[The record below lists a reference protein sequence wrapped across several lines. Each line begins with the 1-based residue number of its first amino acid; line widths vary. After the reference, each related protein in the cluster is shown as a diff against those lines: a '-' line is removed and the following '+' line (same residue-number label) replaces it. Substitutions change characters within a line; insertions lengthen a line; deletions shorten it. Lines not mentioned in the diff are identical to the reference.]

1 MYSSIRGPIANAA
14 RARNFEKFNSM
25 RGPVANAARVCRKKI
40 CESRKFN
47 SMCGGPVANATR
59 VSRKKIVNL
68 ESSIQCADPLR
79 MLWPFSKI

>member
-25 RGPVANAARVCRKKI
+25 RGPVAKAARVSRKKN

-47 SMCGGPVANATR
+47 SMRGPAANALAVLENII
-59 VSRKKIVNL
+59 VSY
-68 ESSIQCADPLR
+68 
-79 MLWPFSKI
+79 